1 MWHHQQNDIAWHAS
15 KLQIRLKF
23 RHRREAEAKKQ
34 SPTPPHARKPS
45 NFPGGIKQSAKTWR
59 TARLI
64 FLRLKKSLV
73 KCLIMLISND
83 L

>member
-34 SPTPPHARKPS
+34 SLDPRVFFNA
-45 NFPGGIKQSAKTWR
+45 GIFEQEKA
-59 TARLI
+59 I
-64 FLRLKKSLV
+64 FAIFFLDCV
-73 KCLIMLISND
+73 K
-83 L
+83 